1 VRRLLLASTL
11 TIVVAILLLF
21 GVPLG
26 VVLDRAVHADA
37 QSRLEREASR
47 VAREVGLQPL
57 SPTHPTASELEHLV
71 PTGDVATVIC
81 ESPRHLPCAP
91 GYPSGRSCCSNAT
104 NVREPIVA
112 NVTLPGGT
120 VVKVESPSDTID
132 ARVSHALLALVL
144 LGTAALAAALGLAL
158 IQSRRL
164 ADPLARL
171 ARSATRLGDGDF
183 SLSTPRSGV
192 PEIDAIASSLDR
204 SAMRVEELLRAE
216 RSFST
221 HASHQLRTALT
232 GLQLR
237 IEELAG
243 NESPEVR
250 EEAEAALEQSARL
263 LSIIEELLALART
276 GRAGNVSQFE
286 LGDLVRQHVDDVG
299 PILGR
304 AGRRA
309 VVIAPKPVTVLA
321 TLGAVGQ
328 VLDILL
334 SNALRHG
341 AGCVTATVSADE
353 RHARVDIADEG
364 KGITDRDEQSV
375 FVQRSGTDGHG
386 IGLALAH
393 TLITTEG
400 GTITLLRASPP
411 VFRIELPVG

>member
-1 VRRLLLASTL
+1 MRRLLLASTL
-11 TIVVAILLLF
+11 TIVVAILVMF

-26 VVLDRAVHADA
+26 IVLDRAVHADA
-37 QSRLEREASR
+37 KSGVEIEAIR
-47 VAREVGLQPL
+47 VAREVGLEPL
-57 SPTHPTASELEHLV
+57 SPTHPTREELDHLV
-71 PTGDVATVIC
+71 PAGDSATVLC
-81 ESPRHLPCAP
+81 VGLRGLPCAR
-91 GYPSGRSCCSNAT
+91 GFPSGKTVAST
-104 NVREPIVA
+104 TKVRDPIKA
-112 NVTLPGGT
+112 RVTLPGGT
-120 VVKVESPSDTID
+120 AVVVESPSDTID
-132 ARVSHALLALVL
+132 NRVQHALLALVL

-183 SLSTPRSGV
+183 SLTTPRSGV

-204 SAMRVEELLRAE
+204 SASRVEELLRAE
-216 RSFST
+216 RSFSQ

-263 LSIIEELLALART
+263 LTIIEELLALART
-276 GRAGNVSQFE
+276 GRAGNVSRFE
-286 LGDLVRQHVDDVG
+286 LGGLVRQHVDDVL

-309 VVIAPKPVTVLA
+309 VVVAPEPVTVLA

-341 AGCVTATVSADE
+341 AGCVTATVSGDE

-364 KGITDRDEQSV
+364 TGITDRDERSV
-375 FVQRSGTDGHG
+375 FVESSDNDGHG

-400 GTITLLRASPP
+400 GTIELLRAAPP
-411 VFRIELPVG
+411 VFRVELPVG

>member
-1 VRRLLLASTL
+1 MRRLLLASTL

-26 VVLDRAVHADA
+26 IVLDRAVHADA
-37 QSRLEREASR
+37 QSRLQREASR

-57 SPTHPTASELEHLV
+57 SPTHPNASELVHLV
-71 PTGDVATVIC
+71 SAGDVAIVKC
-81 ESPRHLPCAP
+81 DNPRELPCAP
-91 GYPSGRSCCSNAT
+91 GWPNGKSSNVT
-104 NVREPIVA
+104 KVRRPIKA
-112 NVTLPGGT
+112 IVTLPGGT
-120 VVKVESPSDTID
+120 VVVVESPSDTID
-132 ARVSHALLALVL
+132 TRVAHALLALVL

-243 NESPEVR
+243 NDSPEVR

-286 LGDLVRQHVDDVG
+286 LGDLVRQHVDDVE

-309 VVIAPKPVTVLA
+309 VVIAPKPVPVMA

-341 AGCVTATVSADE
+341 AGRVTATVSADE

-364 KGITDRDEQSV
+364 KGITDGDEQSV
-375 FVQRSGTDGHG
+375 FVQRSDSDGHG

>member
-1 VRRLLLASTL
+1 MRRKGGRQL
-11 TIVVAILLLF
+11 TIRRRSSKPDHGDGPGPAGTLVRWSAPPTPSTPGYRGRSAWSL
-21 GVPLG
+21 LG
-26 VVLDRAVHADA
+26 V
-37 QSRLEREASR
+37 
-47 VAREVGLQPL
+47 
-57 SPTHPTASELEHLV
+57 
-71 PTGDVATVIC
+71 
-81 ESPRHLPCAP
+81 
-91 GYPSGRSCCSNAT
+91 
-104 NVREPIVA
+104 
-112 NVTLPGGT
+112 
-120 VVKVESPSDTID
+120 
-132 ARVSHALLALVL
+132 LAL
-144 LGTAALAAALGLAL
+144 GAALGLAL

-204 SAMRVEELLRAE
+204 SAERIEELLRAE
-216 RSFST
+216 RSFSE

-243 NESPEVR
+243 NDDPPRSR

-276 GRAGNVSQFE
+276 GRAGNVSRFD
-286 LGDLVRQHVDDVG
+286 LGDLVRQHVDDVE
-299 PILGR
+299 PILAR

-309 VVIAPKPVTVLA
+309 VVVAPETVPVMA

-334 SNALRHG
+334 SNAVRHG
-341 AGCVTATVSADE
+341 AGCVTATVSVDE
-353 RHARVDIADEG
+353 RRARVDIADEG
-364 KGITDRDEQSV
+364 KGITDRDDDSV
-375 FVQRSGTDGHG
+375 FVERPDAAGHG
-386 IGLALAH
+386 IGLALAR

-400 GTITLLRASPP
+400 GTITLLRATPP
-411 VFRIELPVG
+411 VFRVELPLG

>member
-1 VRRLLLASTL
+1 LASTL

-26 VVLDRAVHADA
+26 IVLDRAVHADA

-47 VAREVGLQPL
+47 VAREVGLTPL
-57 SPTHPTASELEHLV
+57 GPTHPNGDELNHLV
-71 PTGDVATVIC
+71 PAGDRAMVIC
-81 ESPRHLPCAP
+81 QSQSGLPCAP
-91 GYPSGRSCCSNAT
+91 GYPSGKTVANT
-104 NVREPIVA
+104 TKVREPIVA
-112 NVTLPGGT
+112 RVTLPGGT
-120 VVKVESPSDTID
+120 VVVVESPSDTID
-132 ARVSHALLALVL
+132 ARVAHALLALVL

-204 SAMRVEELLRAE
+204 SAMRVDELLRAE
-216 RSFST
+216 RSFSA

-243 NESPEVR
+243 NESPAVR

-263 LSIIEELLALART
+263 LTIIEELLALART
-276 GRAGNVSQFE
+276 GRAGNVSRFE
-286 LGDLVRQHVDDVG
+286 LGDLVRQHVDDVA
-299 PILGR
+299 PILR
-304 AGRRA
+304 RSGRRA
-309 VVIAPKPVTVLA
+309 VVIAPNPVPVLA

-341 AGCVTATVSADE
+341 AGSVTATVSADE

-364 KGITDRDEQSV
+364 KGIIDRDEQSV
-375 FVQRSGTDGHG
+375 FVEGSDTDGHG
-386 IGLALAH
+386 IGLALAR

>member
-1 VRRLLLASTL
+1 MRRLLLASTL
-11 TIVVAILLLF
+11 TIVVAILVLF

-26 VVLDRAVHADA
+26 IVLDRAVHADA
-37 QSRLEREASR
+37 QSQLQKEAAH
-47 VAREVGLQPL
+47 VAVLIGALPL
-57 SPTHPTASELEHLV
+57 SPTHPSSRELGQKV
-71 PTGDVATVIC
+71 PEGDLATVFC
-81 ESPRHLPCAP
+81 PGPSRCGPGWPVGRVVASGPAP
-91 GYPSGRSCCSNAT
+91 
-104 NVREPIVA
+104 VHEPIVA
-112 NVTLPGGT
+112 TVPGPT
-120 VVKVESPSDTID
+120 HSFVRIQSPSDAID
-132 ARVSHALLALVL
+132 ARVQHALLALVV
-144 LGTAALAAALGLAL
+144 LGTAALGAALGLAL

-204 SAMRVEELLRAE
+204 SATRVEELLRAE
-216 RSFST
+216 RSFSS

-243 NESPEVR
+243 NDSPEVR

-276 GRAGNVSQFE
+276 GRAGNVSRFE
-286 LGDLVRQHVDDVG
+286 LGDLVRQHVDDFE
-299 PILGR
+299 PMLGR

-309 VVIAPKPVTVLA
+309 VVIAPEPVPVMA

-341 AGCVTATVSADE
+341 EGCVTVSVSADE
-353 RHARVDIADEG
+353 RHAQLDIADEG
-364 KGITDRDEQSV
+364 RGIAEDDQQSV
-375 FVQRSGTDGHG
+375 FVEHADEQGHG
-386 IGLALAH
+386 IGLALAR

-400 GTITLLRASPP
+400 GTITLVRAAPP
-411 VFRIELPVG
+411 LFRVELPVG